1 VCNAVEFTL
10 EIVECFRD
18 GLDDFLSYPCGDAD
32 VLIRLKRLLAGEGE
46 DPAQVAPRFGGLIGS
61 SQSFLEVLSKV
72 PRIAQSRATVLITG
86 ETGTGKELLARA
98 IHYESSRRGEPFV
111 PVNCGAIPDHLLENE
126 LFGHAR
132 GAFTDASTAEKGL
145 LAEAEG
151 GTLFLDEIDTL
162 SASAQ
167 VKLLRLL
174 QEGEY
179 RVLGAAKIQRADVR
193 IVAATNANL
202 RQLIEKQ
209 AFREDLFHRLNVLTL
224 HVPTLKERVDDV
236 VPLAKYFLEKYQSES
251 TGGTLR
257 LSPEA
262 MQKLIHYAWPGNVRE
277 LERTLQ
283 RAAILATGPVLE
295 AADIELSSQAPSHES
310 FQRAKD
316 EAIRNFERIY
326 LAGLL
331 AAHHGNVTR
340 AAKAAGKERRSLQRL
355 LTKHRLF
362 HAAYQ

>member
-1 VCNAVEFTL
+1 
-10 EIVECFRD
+10 
-18 GLDDFLSYPCGDAD
+18 
-32 VLIRLKRLLAGEGE
+32 
-46 DPAQVAPRFGGLIGS
+46 
-61 SQSFLEVLSKV
+61 
-72 PRIAQSRATVLITG
+72 
-86 ETGTGKELLARA
+86 
-98 IHYESSRRGEPFV
+98 V

-126 LFGHAR
+126 LFGHTR
-132 GAFTDASTAEKGL
+132 GAFTDASTTEKGL

-179 RVLGAAKIQRADVR
+179 RILGTSKIRRADVR

-202 RQLIEKQ
+202 RRLLATQ

-224 HVPTLKERVDDV
+224 HVPALKNRVDDI
-236 VPLAKYFLEKYQSES
+236 VPLAKHFLEKYKSES
-251 TGGTLR
+251 PRGAVR

-262 MQKLIHYAWPGNVRE
+262 MRKLIRHSWPGNVRE
-277 LERTLQ
+277 LERTVQ
-283 RAAILATGPVLE
+283 RAVILAGGLVLE
-295 AADIELSSQAPSHES
+295 ETDIELPGPDPTPRHSS
-310 FQRAKD
+310 FQTAKD

-326 LAGLL
+326 LAGLP
-331 AAHHGNVTR
+331 AAHQGNVTR

-355 LTKHRLF
+355 LSKHRLC
-362 HAAYQ
+362 HAAYR

>member
-1 VCNAVEFTL
+1 
-10 EIVECFRD
+10 
-18 GLDDFLSYPCGDAD
+18 
-32 VLIRLKRLLAGEGE
+32 
-46 DPAQVAPRFGGLIGS
+46 VAPRFGGLIGS
-61 SQSFLEVLSKV
+61 SRSFLEVLSKV

-98 IHYESSRRGEPFV
+98 IHYESSRRGAPFV

-162 SASAQ
+162 STSAQ

-179 RVLGAAKIQRADVR
+179 RVLGTAKIQRADVR

-224 HVPTLKERVDDV
+224 HVPPLKERIDDV

-251 TGGTLR
+251 TGGALR
-257 LSPEA
+257 LSPDA

-277 LERTLQ
+277 LERTVQ
-283 RAAILATGPVLE
+283 RAVILATAPLLE
-295 AADIELSSQAPSHES
+295 PTDIELPAQAQAPGHES

-331 AAHHGNVTR
+331 AAHRGNVTH